1 MTSAPPTEAPKP
13 ARSGTALR
21 IGSALP
27 PGLLILWIMFRG
39 PDWAM
44 QMVVFASIAIAGFE
58 LMLMKA
64 PRSRFLQMWG
74 LLLTLTFAGAV
85 VFGEGWRP
93 RFAVLLFLVL
103 GALIGGM
110 FRPEPLEEA
119 STRTAWLIAGPIY
132 VGGTLA
138 TVALV
143 HQLDHGGAWVL
154 LTMVLAWA
162 SDTTAYFTGR
172 KFGKTKLYESISPKK
187 TVEGALGGLLGSAL
201 GAIAIQH
208 WLLVDMPLWHAVILA
223 VIAGTFGQAGD
234 LLESLIKRSAG
245 VKDSGMILPG
255 HGGLLDR
262 VDALMFTAPTTWVYA
277 TWFFPG

>member
-1 MTSAPPTEAPKP
+1 MNSIEPELQKP
-13 ARSGTALR
+13 RRSGTALR
-21 IGSALP
+21 IASAVP

-39 PDWAM
+39 PEWAM
-44 QMVVFASIAIAGFE
+44 QMVVFGAIAVGGFE

-64 PRSRFLQMWG
+64 PQSRFLQMWG
-74 LLLTLTFAGAV
+74 MLMTLALAGVV
-85 VFGEGWRP
+85 VFGSGRDP
-93 RFAVLLFLVL
+93 LFAMLLVLVL
-103 GALIGGM
+103 GALVGGM

-132 VGGTLA
+132 VGGTLS

-143 HQLDHGGAWVL
+143 HRFDHGGAWVL
-154 LTMVLAWA
+154 LTLALAWG

-187 TVEGALGGLLGSAL
+187 TVEGAVGGLFGSVVA
-201 GAIAIQH
+201 AVVIQH
-208 WLLVDMPLWHAVILA
+208 WLITDMPLWHAVVLA
-223 VIAGTFGQAGD
+223 LVAGVFGQAGD

-262 VDALMFTAPTTWVYA
+262 VDALMFTAPTAWAYA